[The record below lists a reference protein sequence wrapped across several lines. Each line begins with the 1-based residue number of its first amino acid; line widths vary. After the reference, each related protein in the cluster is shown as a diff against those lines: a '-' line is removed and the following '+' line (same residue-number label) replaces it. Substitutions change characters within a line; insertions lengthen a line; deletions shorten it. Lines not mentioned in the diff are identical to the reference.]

1 MADVE
6 DLQRNLALAKAGLVA
21 PEGARARVRARIAQ
35 SASVLAEGVSA
46 ERASAEATAVGRPM
60 LSKIVRARAWTLGLM
75 GLSFVAGYWLR
86 GVPAGTEPPPTEPP
100 SETVAASVQRDGVAR
115 SEAPSV
121 LEHSA
126 QAQAASAQAQAA
138 VRGEEDAEREP
149 QPRSRRRAAPS
160 SNGAGRPGA
169 SRPAAPDGLAGEVAL
184 LQRVERAIRAKEGEL
199 ALALLG
205 KHEHDYPA
213 SSLREER
220 AAARVLASCVAR
232 PGSEA
237 NVGATANARRYLAGR
252 ELSVYADRIRTLCV
266 LDRDVKPEDALSG
279 GH

>member
-1 MADVE
+1 MACGAHWQRGRRNVADVE

-46 ERASAEATAVGRPM
+46 ERASAEAAVVGRPM
-60 LSKIVRARAWTLGLM
+60 LSKVVRARAWTLGLM

-86 GVPAGTEPPPTEPP
+86 GVPAG
-100 SETVAASVQRDGVAR
+100 

-169 SRPAAPDGLAGEVAL
+169 SGPPAPDGLAGEVAL

>member
-1 MADVE
+1 MTDVD
-6 DLQRNLALAKAGLVA
+6 DLQRSLALAKVGLVA
-21 PEGARARVRARIAQ
+21 PAGARARVRARIAP
-35 SASVLAEGVSA
+35 ASPSKGVLGK
-46 ERASAEATAVGRPM
+46 AVA
-60 LSKIVRARAWTLGLM
+60 ARAWTLGLM

-86 GVPAGTEPPPTEPP
+86 GVPASTEQRPAEPP
-100 SETVAASVQRDGVAR
+100 SETVAASVQRAGVAR

-121 LEHSA
+121 LEHGV
-126 QAQAASAQAQAA
+126 QAQAAAA
-138 VRGEEDAEREP
+138 VEEDAGLEP
-149 QPRSRRRAAPS
+149 QRRSRRRAAPS
-160 SNGAGRPGA
+160 SNGASRA

-184 LQRVERAIRAKEGEL
+184 LQRVERAIRAREGEL
-199 ALALLG
+199 ALALLAQ
-205 KHEHDYPA
+205 HEHDYPA

-266 LDRDVKPEDALSG
+266 PDRDVKPEEAPSA